1 MYNNYFDKFLLKEKK
16 KEDSKNILIDEKD
29 YKDMMIYFEVHFW
42 SAFLWNCAFEMQETF
57 NKWDF

>member
-29 YKDMMIYFEVHFW
+29 YKDMMIYFTKYIH
-42 SAFLWNCAFEMQETF
+42 
-57 NKWDF
+57 